1 MMRSDL
7 CILIPVAPR
16 YSWLLPVLQDCLK
29 KFWPDHPPIILA
41 QAVPEDTTAEG
52 QLRWTQLLHRGVQKA
67 LREGFSMA
75 YLILE
80 EQLPVARC
88 HSVHL
93 NQTLPGLMDSL
104 PASHIS
110 LMGWDN
116 RRHPSKSPVLGNK
129 FFFLKHL
136 TGDRDPRFNLHPGL
150 WKLDVLLKCCDEV
163 LGTEGSTASAWQF
176 ERISAPLT
184 TESLGLYH
192 RQCFQI
198 CAASMAVQKMSALG
212 KIRSALER
220 FFFMRLLGLMP
231 LIQSKKC
238 RERVFQFL
246 NFDRVFSN
254 GPYPMVFSGVM
265 AKGKMNPHFQSIVRR
280 FPEGEELLS
289 SISSKIGSS
298 V

>member
-1 MMRSDL
+1 MSRSDL

-16 YSWLLPVLQDCLK
+16 YSWLLPLLLDCLK
-29 KFWPDHPPIILA
+29 KYWPDHPPVIVAEAL
-41 QAVPEDTTAEG
+41 PEDTTAEG
-52 QLRWTQLLHRGVQKA
+52 RLCWTQMLQRGAIEARRQ
-67 LREGFSMA
+67 GFAMV

-116 RRHPSKSPVLGNK
+116 RRHPSKSPVLGK
-129 FFFLKHL
+129 EFFHLKHL
-136 TGDRDPRFNLHPGL
+136 AGERDPRYNLHPGL
-150 WKLDVLLKCCDEV
+150 WKLDVLLKCCEEV
-163 LGTEGSTASAWQF
+163 LGNIGSEASAWQF
-176 ERISAPLT
+176 ERISARSTSPTLIRHHA
-184 TESLGLYH
+184 E
-192 RQCFQI
+192 CFQV
-198 CAASMAVQKMSALG
+198 CAASMALGQMSLPS

-220 FFFMRLLGLMP
+220 FFYMRMLGLMP
-231 LIQSKKC
+231 LIRSQNL
-238 RERVFQFL
+238 RERAFRLF

-265 AKGKMNPHFQSIVRR
+265 AKGKINPHFQSLVRR
-280 FPEGEELLS
+280 LPEGEELLS
-289 SISSKIGSS
+289 RISSKT
-298 V
+298 

>member
-16 YSWLLPVLQDCLK
+16 YSWLLQVLQDCLK
-29 KFWPDHPPIILA
+29 IFWPDHPPIILA
-41 QAVPEDTTAEG
+41 QASPEDTTAEG
-52 QLRWTQLLHRGVQKA
+52 QLCWTQLLHRGVNEA
-67 LREGFSMA
+67 LCQGFSMA

-80 EQLPVARC
+80 EQLPVSKC
-88 HSVHL
+88 HSIHL
-93 NQTLPGLMDSL
+93 NQTLPALMDSL
-104 PASHIS
+104 PACHIS

-116 RRHPSKSPVLGNK
+116 RRHPSKSPVLGK
-129 FFFLKHL
+129 QLYCLKHL
-136 TGDRDPRFNLHPGL
+136 TSDRDPRFNLHPGL
-150 WKLDVLLKCCDEV
+150 WRLDVLLKCCDEV
-163 LGTEGSTASAWQF
+163 LGTVGSTASAWQF

-198 CAASMAVQKMSALG
+198 CAASMALQKMSALG

-231 LIQSKKC
+231 FIQSKNC

-265 AKGKMNPHFQSIVRR
+265 AKGIMNPHFKSIVKKLKNGNIILNNI
-280 FPEGEELLS
+280 E
-289 SISSKIGSS
+289 ISKPQM
-298 V
+298 